1 MGDGLHPASGE
12 HNGWGEGPELSS
24 RLQEVYSCAALPSPG
39 TCSGSDPYLP
49 KGSLTMFVICNKAS
63 VAEVWRKS
71 GLAAAN
77 GASRGG

>member
-1 MGDGLHPASGE
+1 
-12 HNGWGEGPELSS
+12 
-24 RLQEVYSCAALPSPG
+24 
-39 TCSGSDPYLP
+39 
-49 KGSLTMFVICNKAS
+49 MFVICNKAS